1 MKNGTRY
8 GRETVGIPVALRLAV
23 EDDLPVLEW
32 YGQFTHHR
40 EVIATAFRMQ
50 REGTGAMLLA
60 DVNGFPAGQVWI
72 DFARKRHAGI
82 ATLWAVRVF
91 DPFQGLSL
99 GTRLMRAA
107 ERLVVERG
115 MPDAELGVDR
125 DNAGVIRF
133 YERLGYTRAGEE
145 SGSFRYRT
153 PDGAA
158 VEVAIDQWLLRK
170 RLRGGTRP
178 PAAGKAG
185 TAAEAA
191 VTQRP

>member
-1 MKNGTRY
+1 MREGALS
-8 GRETVGIPVALRLAV
+8 GRETIGLPVALRLAV
-23 EDDLPVLEW
+23 ADDLPALEW
-32 YGQFTHHR
+32 YGLFTHHR
-40 EVIATAFRMQ
+40 EVIASAFRMQ
-50 REGTGAMLLA
+50 REGNGAMLLA

-107 ERLVVERG
+107 ERLVAGRG

-125 DNAGVIRF
+125 DNAGVLRF
-133 YERLGYTRAGEE
+133 YEQLGYARAGEE
-145 SGSFRYRT
+145 TGTFRYRR
-153 PDGAA
+153 PDGET

-170 RLRGGTRP
+170 RVLGNSR
-178 PAAGKAG
+178 AAG
-185 TAAEAA
+185 AARTGAA
-191 VTQRP
+191 APAVIQRP

>member
-1 MKNGTRY
+1 MTDGRRY
-8 GRETVGIPVALRLAV
+8 GRETIGIPVTLRLAV

-40 EVIATAFRMQ
+40 EVIANAFRMQ
-50 REGTGAMLLA
+50 RDGTGAMLLA

-72 DFARKRHAGI
+72 DFARKRHAGA

-107 ERLVVERG
+107 ERLIVERG

-125 DNAGVIRF
+125 DNAGVLRF
-133 YERLGYTRAGEE
+133 YEKLGYTRAGEE
-145 SGSFRYRT
+145 AGSFRYRT
-153 PDGAA
+153 PDGQA
-158 VEVAIDQWLLRK
+158 VEIAIDQWLLRK
-170 RLRGGTRP
+170 RLHRGAQPSATVRP
-178 PAAGKAG
+178 GA
-185 TAAEAA
+185 TAEAA
-191 VTQRP
+191 VTRRP